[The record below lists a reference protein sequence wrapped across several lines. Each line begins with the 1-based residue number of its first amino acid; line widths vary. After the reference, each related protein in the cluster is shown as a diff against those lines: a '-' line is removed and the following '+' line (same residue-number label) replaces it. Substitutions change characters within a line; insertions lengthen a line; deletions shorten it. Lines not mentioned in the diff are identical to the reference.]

1 MSLEAPEEVSVMSTA
16 FRRWQDWAVI
26 AIGVVVFAT
35 PFVSGETSN
44 GNSTNSA
51 YVLGALVAGAG
62 LLAAFMESQSRF
74 VAWIVA
80 ALGVILFFT
89 PWLFGFTAVTGVAW
103 VSWIA
108 GALAVGVSG
117 TELLIENPQKTVA
130 A

>member
-1 MSLEAPEEVSVMSTA
+1 VEAPEEVSVMSTA

-62 LLAAFMESQSRF
+62 LLAAFMASPSRL
-74 VAWIVA
+74 VVWIVA
-80 ALGVILFFT
+80 ALGVVLFFS
-89 PWLFGFTAVTGVAW
+89 PWLFGFTAVTATAW

-108 GALAVGVSG
+108 GVLVVGVSG
-117 TELLIENPQKTVA
+117 IELLIENPQKTVA